1 MAVNFNE
8 TESRKRIVID
18 GIIGME
24 NIDGLLALLRDHP
37 EAEIDL
43 AACEHLHTA
52 ALQLLLMAENS
63 VIALPESTFW
73 CHFFNLKEQNHEN
86 DPACR

>member
-1 MAVNFNE
+1 MAVNLTE
-8 TESRKRIVID
+8 TESRKLIVID

-24 NIDGLLALLRDHP
+24 DIDLLLALLRDHP
-37 EAEIDL
+37 EADIDL

-52 ALQLLLMAENS
+52 ALQLLLLAERP

-73 CHFFNLKEQNHEN
+73 RHLFNAKEKKHEN
-86 DPACR
+86 DPAC